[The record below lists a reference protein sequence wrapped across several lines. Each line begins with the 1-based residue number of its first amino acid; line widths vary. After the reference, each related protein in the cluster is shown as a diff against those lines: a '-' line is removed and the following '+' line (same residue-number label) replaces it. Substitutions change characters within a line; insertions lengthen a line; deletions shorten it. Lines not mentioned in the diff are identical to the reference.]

1 MGEEET
7 LVAKG
12 GAGCQ
17 DRPRRDNHVPEEGG
31 EPMSTAQ
38 VPTRRLKS
46 IRLVS
51 GRNSKPTDLGLFPS
65 SGSHFRRST
74 FSVPVLPRV
83 QRRVYFFRLDISLSS
98 FEARLF

>member
-51 GRNSKPTDLGLFPS
+51 GRNSKRLILAYSLRAGVTFDVLHFQFPF
-65 SGSHFRRST
+65 SHEYKGGFT
-74 FSVPVLPRV
+74 
-83 QRRVYFFRLDISLSS
+83 S
-98 FEARLF
+98 FV